1 MEQNNTDSLG
11 KRIASLR
18 KSHGLTQEKLA
29 EQLGVSPQAV
39 SKWETDTSCPD
50 ITLLPRL
57 AALFGVSTDALLGM
71 ESPDP
76 QVVILEKEKTDNASS
91 GIPFVTKEKAKKW
104 HETAR
109 WSSISSCITAIL
121 ICLVLLLRSITS
133 LFSGTTVWN
142 CIWPLLIFGLGLGS
156 IFEHP
161 VFGIVI
167 IAAGAYEA
175 IHLGLGIGFDLPWYV
190 ILLVIAIAV
199 LAHLLIKTVRGK
211 NKTDMSFEYSGGSDN
226 KDNFSFSIDG
236 YYLKEDLNFG
246 NRNVI
251 YPDRIFNGADI
262 EANFGET
269 HIDLTNVTEFSN
281 SPVIHVECNF
291 GTVTIYLP
299 KCVRLTRSSETAF
312 AAFGVK
318 GEPAPDATQQ
328 VIVRGE
334 VHFGSLE
341 IVYR

>member
-1 MEQNNTDSLG
+1 MEQNSTESLG

-57 AALFGVSTDALLGM
+57 AALFGVSTDALLGV

-76 QVVILEKEKTDNASS
+76 QVVILEKEKVDDGRS
-91 GIPFVTKEKAKKW
+91 GVPFVTKENAKKW
-104 HETAR
+104 YETAR
-109 WSSISSCITAIL
+109 WSGISSCITAIL
-121 ICLVLLLRSITS
+121 ICVVLLLRSTMG
-133 LFSGTTVWN
+133 LFSGATAWN

-156 IFEHP
+156 IFDHP
-161 VFGIVI
+161 VFGIVVM
-167 IAAGAYEA
+167 AAGAYET
-175 IHLGLGIGFDLPWYV
+175 IHFCFGIGFDLPWYV

-199 LAHLLIKTVRGK
+199 LTHILMKTVRGK
-211 NKTDMSFEYSGGSDN
+211 NKAEMSFEYRNGSDN
-226 KDNFSFSIDG
+226 NKFSFSIDD
-236 YYLKEDLNFG
+236 YYLKEELNLG
-246 NRNVI
+246 NRTVI
-251 YPDRIFNGADI
+251 YPDRILNGADI
-262 EANFGET
+262 EVNFGET
-269 HIDLTNVTEFSN
+269 YVDLTNVTEFSN

-291 GTVTIYLP
+291 GTVTLYLP

-318 GEPAPDATQQ
+318 GEPSPDAGQQ

-334 VHFGSLE
+334 VNFGSLE